1 MTATQA
7 TVKYH
12 YVINVCKKGDK
23 HYTPEHDL
31 KEISHDDIDTYDFKK
46 GFIEFIQDPEYV
58 HLYFDFDEIKN
69 EDQLIETLK
78 WIKSLESVFGRFVF
92 NGYTNHAKPV
102 YSRLRVIPD
111 AKKVFSIHVCFPDT
125 MIRASDLMDI
135 VEQTKSVCK
144 YKIHSM
150 VDKSVYKLK
159 TGSRQAFRHVYS
171 DKTFGRYNPIA
182 KGWIFN
188 KDTTKN
194 HANPARGEKASD
206 YVITVR
212 GTEKLIEKDEWLK
225 VFPLNEEYV
234 EKNQKQQYALDSD
247 DDYEEEEQEGEQCPL
262 PLHGEKQVK
271 QTRNRP
277 KVKTAKVEDLIVNNE
292 LIIFDEAEMDKFLS
306 HFLHEYYNL
315 IGALRPLLN
324 SPYDKD
330 FLAKHLIKWYG
341 RRPHSNGIEGPVMN
355 VIDKWYERENN
366 NKWFFS
372 LLKHL
377 PVDIAKEYRE
387 KYCGRIDE
395 TININNSNWTLEDIT
410 NNEDITGEK
419 YNIHDSARLINDLRG
434 VIGFNKDRWYVKT
447 TKDNQYY
454 IQEATDEKVTK
465 MLKHYK
471 PFRDNTKISLAQ
483 IVMCHSD
490 YFKYKGAEFSKDNK
504 EGFINLFQG
513 FKYEESTSD
522 DFTPLADFLNHI
534 KEVICNNDEAKY
546 DYFMKWWANVIQNIT
561 VKNGTMPIIH
571 GAQGSGKS
579 FPVEC
584 FCELFGNYAL
594 MNVDDMDK
602 VFGKFNGLLG
612 RQLIIVIN
620 EPPEANEKFKYAG
633 KIKSKL
639 TQKKTV
645 QELKGVDQIEVDS
658 WANFILTTNNA
669 NPVQEEK
676 GNRRFIYY
684 ATNNKYCGKEEYQQR
699 VFKPIQP
706 KKQGEYNKEFMSLL
720 LHYMKTQIDV
730 SDFDAEKLIREIN
743 NNTKTEFNE
752 QLERQYLSL
761 SSVDRFI
768 VDNSDKFINGI
779 KLSDIK
785 VDGYKE
791 AGLGKALINTCT
803 NERVRVKETVDGE
816 TKTRQTRVYTLKPR
830 DEIPDLYAI
839 IDYKK
844 YQDEH
849 AKVIDETI

>member
-7 TVKYH
+7 TIF
-12 YVINVCKKGDK
+12 YVPKMNMNWTCKNKQYVVS
-23 HYTPEHDL
+23 HCEL
-31 KEISHDDIDTYDFKK
+31 KKRQPKDFKK
-46 GFIEFIQDPEYV
+46 GFNEVLINMDYV
-58 HLYFDFDEIKN
+58 RLYFDFDHVDNMDKSKELKVFLDGLTAEFGPYAVGGYAKDKELAEFWNVKLIEDYKEIDKIFSCHVVYYQSKVDAKLLTEIMDVKN
-69 EDQLIETLK
+69 E
-78 WIKSLESVFGRFVF
+78 
-92 NGYTNHAKPV
+92 
-102 YSRLRVIPD
+102 
-111 AKKVFSIHVCFPDT
+111 
-125 MIRASDLMDI
+125 
-135 VEQTKSVCK
+135 K
-144 YKIHSM
+144 YKVEEFI
-150 VDKSVYKLK
+150 DRNVYKL
-159 TGSRQAFRHVYS
+159 TSGQLLRHPFS
-171 DKTFGRYNPIA
+171 DKI
-182 KGWIFN
+182 
-188 KDTTKN
+188 
-194 HANPARGEKASD
+194 
-206 YVITVR
+206 
-212 GTEKLIEKDEWLK
+212 GTEKKRTAGSSSDTADKLVATCDGNETYEGDLLK
-225 VFPLNEEYV
+225 LFPLNEDIEEKPIKKQKFTHREDPLLKKLLLETGNYVDEY
-234 EKNQKQQYALDSD
+234 EE
-247 DDYEEEEQEGEQCPL
+247 EEEEQEEEQERKP
-262 PLHGEKQVK
+262 VK

-277 KVKTAKVEDLIVNNE
+277 KVKTAKVEDLIVNND
-292 LIIFDEAEMDKFLS
+292 LILFNDEEMDEFLS
-306 HFLHEYYNL
+306 HFQPEFINL
-315 IGALRPLLN
+315 GTTLAPLRY
-324 SPYDKD
+324 SPYSYD
-330 FLAKHLIKWYG
+330 FLKTHLTKWYG
-341 RRPHSNGIEGPVMN
+341 QRKHTQGIDNVVEQQMN
-355 VIDKWYERENN
+355 YYKQENN

-372 LLKHL
+372 LIKHL
-377 PVDIAKEYRE
+377 PVQFAKEYRE

-410 NNEDITGEK
+410 DEEYDIRGA
-419 YNIHDSARLINDLRG
+419 ARLINDLRG

-471 PFRDNTKISLAQ
+471 PFKDNTKISLAQ
-483 IVMCHSD
+483 IVMHNSN

-534 KEVICNNDEAKY
+534 KEVICSNDEAKY

-684 ATNNKYCGKEEYQQR
+684 ATDDKYCGKEEYQKR
-699 VFKPIQP
+699 VFAPIQP

-743 NNTKTEFNE
+743 NNTQTDSNE

-761 SSVDRFI
+761 SNVDRFI

-803 NERVRVKETVDGE
+803 NKRVRVKETVDGE
-816 TKTRQTRVYTLKPR
+816 TKTIFTRVYTLKPR
-830 DEIPDLYAI
+830 NEIPDLYAI

-849 AKVIDETI
+849 AEVIDETI